1 MVERVVDIDE
11 ARSSI
16 LLPRTSIL
24 FMNIIYEDKDLVAL
38 NKPAGVDFDW
48 ALAEKSELLP
58 VHRLDKD
65 TSGVILFAKNEK
77 AAEYLKKLFQSREIK
92 KTYLT
97 LVSGEIKDKEGKI
110 ELTIGR
116 SKKTPLKRVAIG
128 EKRGKI
134 REAVT
139 EYKVLK
145 KYFEVLRQSS
155 GQQAYTLVEAYP
167 KTGRTHQIRSHFAAI
182 GHPVVCDKLYAGKR
196 FACPAGLSRQFLHA
210 FSLELTLPSGTRT
223 RLEAELP
230 VDLEKVLQ
238 KLP

>member
-1 MVERVVDIDE
+1 MGK
-11 ARSSI
+11 AGSSI
-16 LLPRTSIL
+16 LPGRTSIL
-24 FMNIIYEDKDLVAL
+24 FMNIIYEDLDILAL
-38 NKPAGVDFDW
+38 NKPAGVNFDW
-48 ALAEKSELLP
+48 ALEDRPELIP

-77 AAEYLKKLFQSREIK
+77 TQEYLRELFKNREIK

-97 LVSGEIKDKEGKI
+97 LVVGEIKDKEGKI
-110 ELTIGR
+110 ELAIGR
-116 SKKTPLKRVAIG
+116 SKRTPLKRVAIG

-139 EYKVLK
+139 GYKVLK
-145 KYFEVLRQSS
+145 RFD
-155 GQQAYTLVEAYP
+155 GFTLAEASP

-196 FACPAGLSRQFLHA
+196 FVCPAGLSRQFLHA

-230 VDLEKVLQ
+230 GDLEKVLQ

>member
-1 MVERVVDIDE
+1 
-11 ARSSI
+11 
-16 LLPRTSIL
+16 
-24 FMNIIYEDKDLVAL
+24 MNIIYEDKDLIAL
-38 NKPAGVDFDW
+38 NKPAGVNFDW

-97 LVSGEIKDKEGKI
+97 LVVGEIKDKEGKI

-145 KYFEVLRQSS
+145 RLEEF
-155 GQQAYTLVEAYP
+155 TLVEVYP

-230 VDLEKVLQ
+230 GDLEKVLQ

>member
-1 MVERVVDIDE
+1 MGK
-11 ARSSI
+11 AGSSI
-16 LLPRTSIL
+16 LPGRTSIL
-24 FMNIIYEDKDLVAL
+24 FMNIIYEDLDILAL
-38 NKPAGVDFDW
+38 NKPAGVNFDW
-48 ALAEKSELLP
+48 ALEDRPELIP

-77 AAEYLKKLFQSREIK
+77 AEEYLRGLFKNREIK

-97 LVSGEIKDKEGKI
+97 LVVGEIKDKEGKI
-110 ELTIGR
+110 ELAIGR
-116 SKKTPLKRVAIG
+116 SKRTPLKRVAIG

-139 EYKVLK
+139 GYKVLK
-145 KYFEVLRQSS
+145 RFD
-155 GQQAYTLVEAYP
+155 GFTLAEASP

-230 VDLEKVLQ
+230 GDLEKVLQ

>member
-1 MVERVVDIDE
+1 ME
-11 ARSSI
+11 
-16 LLPRTSIL
+16 
-24 FMNIIYEDKDLVAL
+24 IIYEDDNLAAI

-48 ALAEKSELLP
+48 ALKERPELLV

-65 TSGVILFAKNEK
+65 TSGVILFAKKEK
-77 AAEYLKKLFQSREIK
+77 AQEYLRELF
-92 KTYLT
+92 KTRRIQKSYKA
-97 LVSGEIKDKEGKI
+97 LVVGKMKDNSGKI
-110 ELTIGR
+110 ELSIWR

-128 EKRGKI
+128 EKRGMI

-145 KYFEVLRQSS
+145 RFKDF
-155 GQQAYTLVEAYP
+155 TFVEALP
-167 KTGRTHQIRSHFAAI
+167 KTGRTHQIRSHFSAI
-182 GHPVVCDKLYAGKR
+182 GHPVVCDKLYSGKR
-196 FACPAGLSRQFLHA
+196 FVCPAGLSRQFLHA

-230 VDLEKVLQ
+230 GDLEKVLQ

>member
-1 MVERVVDIDE
+1 MGK
-11 ARSSI
+11 AGSSI
-16 LLPRTSIL
+16 LPGRTSIL
-24 FMNIIYEDKDLVAL
+24 FMNIIYEDLDILAL
-38 NKPAGVDFDW
+38 NKPAGVNFDW
-48 ALAEKSELLP
+48 MLEDRPELIP

-77 AAEYLKKLFQSREIK
+77 AEEYLRGLFKNREIK

-97 LVSGEIKDKEGKI
+97 LVVGEIKNKEGKI
-110 ELTIGR
+110 ELSIGR
-116 SKKTPLKRVAIG
+116 SKRTPLKRVAIG

-139 EYKVLK
+139 GYKVLK
-145 KYFEVLRQSS
+145 RFD
-155 GQQAYTLVEAYP
+155 GFTLAEASP

-196 FACPAGLSRQFLHA
+196 FVCPAGLSRQFLHA

-230 VDLEKVLQ
+230 GDLEKVLQ
-238 KLP
+238 NLP